1 VFARTKEEEIEQVE
15 GALAALTTSESLEL
29 SDRAFVL
36 VLRRNP
42 GAVTLRG
49 LFFGLVPHVC
59 PRV

>member
-42 GAVTLRG
+42 GAFTLQG